1 MYSQLTQSVSTLDR
15 LQSQTETYVN
25 GSLTTMD
32 NMSGKVGQLSG
43 SMAEV
48 DGNLNYLLGR
58 IALVTRE
65 FNMIKVSALNLK
77 NVTFNIYFQ
86 SYVRDRKKRFLT
98 YGYAACF
105 TVVLGGTV

>member
-1 MYSQLTQSVSTLDR
+1 MWIAFLCVFTLKNCMICQVWRQIGIMYSQLTQSVSTLDR

-65 FNMIKVSALNLK
+65 FNMIKVSWVAD
-77 NVTFNIYFQ
+77 FF
-86 SYVRDRKKRFLT
+86 
-98 YGYAACF
+98 G
-105 TVVLGGTV
+105 